1 MRILAIEDRDGP
13 CQEKKS
19 HMVENVQVAPANDHV
34 FDQWLTHHLGRLY
47 DPVAEEAIPESLLRL
62 LEQKLK

>member
-1 MRILAIEDRDGP
+1 MGILAIEDRDDL

-19 HMVENVQVAPANDHV
+19 HMAENTQVAPANNYV
-34 FDQWLTHHLGRLY
+34 FDQWLKHHLGRLY
-47 DPVAEEAIPESLLRL
+47 DPVAQEPIPESLLRL

>member
-1 MRILAIEDRDGP
+1 MGILAIKDRDGP
-13 CQEKKS
+13 RQEKKS
-19 HMVENVQVAPANDHV
+19 HPTEDAQVAPANDHV